1 MPAVVRVGV
10 DVGNLVRYRS
20 DVIALKYQGILAGA
34 AGLVANALGIREPD
48 IRRALPS
55 VGDVHLLAGDG
66 KIGARHALFV
76 HVAPVASFS
85 YDHIR
90 EFSSDVL
97 RVLRERV
104 PDARH
109 VAMTVHGVRFGMD
122 LDRSLRAHLNGWTS
136 AVTTGD
142 CPRELERIT
151 VVNQNADDVR
161 DLQGALR
168 QLLPDATLR
177 LPAATPPAASSP
189 AVLPPPPSA
198 SVAARPSLF
207 DIFIS
212 FKSEDEAYAQQ
223 IFAYLT
229 ARGLRVFFSRQSLPR
244 LGSDEYHA
252 QIDRAIEQARHMVVV
267 TTSPANVNAQWVQYE
282 WRLFLGERL
291 AGRKTGNLVT
301 AIAGRMTIDDLPI
314 SLRNREVIRC
324 DEDGL
329 TRLAEY
335 MRGDIDGQPGEI
347 L

>member
-1 MPAVVRVGV
+1 MTTVVRVGV
-10 DVGNLVRYRS
+10 DVGNVVRYRS

-34 AGLVANALGIREPD
+34 AGVVANALGIREPD

-55 VGDVHLLAGDG
+55 VGEVHLIAGDG

-122 LDRSLRAHLNGWTS
+122 LDRSLRAHLDGWTS

-161 DLQGALR
+161 ELQGALR

-177 LPAATPPAASSP
+177 LPAAPAP
-189 AVLPPPPSA
+189 AVPSPPPSA
-198 SVAARPSLF
+198 PVAARPSLF

-212 FKSEDEAYAQQ
+212 FKSEDEGYAQQ
-223 IFAYLT
+223 IFTFLT
-229 ARGLRVFFSRQSLPR
+229 ARGLRAFFSRQSLPR

-267 TTSPANVNAQWVQYE
+267 TSSPGNVNAQWVQYE

-314 SLRNREVIRC
+314 SLRNREVIHC
-324 DEDGL
+324 DEEGL

>member
-1 MPAVVRVGV
+1 MTAVVRVGV
-10 DVGNLVRYRS
+10 DVGNVVRYRS
-20 DVIALKYQGILAGA
+20 DVIALKYHGILAGA

-55 VGDVHLLAGDG
+55 VGEVHLIAGDG

-76 HVAPVASFS
+76 RVAPVASFS

-90 EFSSDVL
+90 QFSSDVL

-122 LDRSLRAHLNGWTS
+122 IDRSLRAHLDGWTS

-151 VVNQNADDVR
+151 VVNQSADDVR

-177 LPAATPPAASSP
+177 LPAASAP
-189 AVLPPPPSA
+189 AVPPPPTSA
-198 SVAARPSLF
+198 PAAARPSLF

-212 FKSEDEAYAQQ
+212 FKSEDDGYAQQ
-223 IFAYLT
+223 IFTFLT
-229 ARGLRVFFSRQSLPR
+229 ARGLRVFFSRQSLLR

-267 TTSPANVNAQWVQYE
+267 TSSPDNVNAQWVQYE

-324 DEDGL
+324 DEEGL